1 MKRLAGFHW
10 TAKGGATIIHCR
22 TTPDQEIAMQPDAL
36 LHSQQST
43 PRLPGTWKLAK
54 GRAATLRPRED
65 GLLRIAHGR
74 VWLTFDGPHAG
85 PANDLG
91 DRILGAGEQ
100 VRVRA
105 GRRVVIESCDSQ
117 VPVYFSWDFAPA
129 THAVPVQAVEQS
141 WCDLRLAIGLGL
153 RAAWR
158 LARALVAL
166 GAGSLLPRPAPL
178 PAR

>member
-1 MKRLAGFHW
+1 
-10 TAKGGATIIHCR
+10 
-22 TTPDQEIAMQPDAL
+22 MQPAAL
-36 LHSQQST
+36 AHSQQST
-43 PRLPGTWKLAK
+43 VRLPGTWKLQQ

-74 VWLTFDGPHAG
+74 AWLTFDGPHAG

-91 DRILGAGEQ
+91 DRILGAGEH

-105 GRRVVIESCDSQ
+105 GRRLVIESCDAGQ
-117 VPVYFSWDFAPA
+117 PVYFSWDFSPA
-129 THAVPVQAVEQS
+129 TPAVPSQAVEQS
-141 WCDLRLAIGLGL
+141 WSDLRLAAALGL
-153 RAAWR
+153 RAGWR

-166 GAGSLLPRPAPL
+166 GAGALLPRPAPM

>member
-1 MKRLAGFHW
+1 
-10 TAKGGATIIHCR
+10 
-22 TTPDQEIAMQPDAL
+22 MQPAVL
-36 LHSQQST
+36 PHSQQST
-43 PRLPGTWKLAK
+43 VRLPGTWKLEQ

-74 VWLTFDGPHAG
+74 VWITFDGPHAG

-91 DRILGAGEQ
+91 DRILGAGEH

-105 GRRVVIESCDSQ
+105 GRRLVIESCDARL
-117 VPVYFSWDFAPA
+117 PAYFSWDFSPE
-129 THAVPVQAVEQS
+129 VQPVAAQAVEQS
-141 WCDLRLAIGLGL
+141 WCDLRLATALGL
-153 RAAWR
+153 RSAWR

-178 PAR
+178 PGR

>member
-1 MKRLAGFHW
+1 MHSA
-10 TAKGGATIIHCR
+10 
-22 TTPDQEIAMQPDAL
+22 AL
-36 LHSQQST
+36 PHSQQST
-43 PRLPGTWKLAK
+43 VRLPGTWKLEK
-54 GRAATLRPRED
+54 GRAATLRPREE

-105 GRRVVIESCDSQ
+105 GRRLVIESCDAGH
-117 VPVYFSWDFAPA
+117 PVYFSWEFAPA
-129 THAVPVQAVEQS
+129 AQTMPSQAVEQS
-141 WCDLRLAIGLGL
+141 WSDLRLAIALGL
-153 RAAWR
+153 RAGWR

-166 GAGSLLPRPAPL
+166 GAGSLLPRPGPL